1 MKTFL
6 FIVEKL
12 FNFEKNIFNMKTI
25 RIICSFTLVTMMTA
39 VSNAQESIFS
49 QTIGLG
55 YNSYY
60 SASSLGVIYAPRVRL
75 FYVGKEANIS
85 IGTHLSGGYAWHSF
99 EPKKTYFYE
108 APLVLECNFGKG
120 SEPSTRSK
128 TGGFVGIGYGINRNG
143 SEKAWGNDSFNA
155 DGIVFTFGVRRIV
168 KDIPLGIRMQYLYN
182 LEESEY
188 SIWGF
193 GLHYFLGELD

>member
-1 MKTFL
+1 MKKYSSMKS
-6 FIVEKL
+6 VKA
-12 FNFEKNIFNMKTI
+12 IFSI
-25 RIICSFTLVTMMTA
+25 AFFA
-39 VSNAQESIFS
+39 VVLQTTEAQESMFS

-55 YNSYY
+55 YNSYF
-60 SASSLGVIYAPRVRL
+60 SASSMGVIYAPRIRL

-99 EPKKTYFYE
+99 EPEKTYFYE

-143 SEKAWGNDSFNA
+143 SEKAWGNDSYNA